1 VDLGLTGS
9 GFVGTFFSRSR
20 PRELCGPSMSAGLT
34 SVFPTRADTR
44 HLFSQDAAYFRER
57 RFWRCVGRRREEPAA
72 RRRAT
77 NGHCSRGL
85 IPWEPHRPRPCES
98 PRSRSP
104 YFIDGLCQRLSTW
117 VAVWRLVTRHV
128 RPTFWSS
135 RASAFVKT
143 LCKFTRQRRSA
154 RIDYSSPRRSRC
166 GGLRSLRRPR
176 LWGLSCP
183 GELDSFRGSRSK
195 GRCSSFRF
203 SRIDGHLIPSH
214 ASCHQ

>member
-1 VDLGLTGS
+1 
-9 GFVGTFFSRSR
+9 
-20 PRELCGPSMSAGLT
+20 MSAGLT

-72 RRRAT
+72 RRRST

-104 YFIDGLCQRLSTW
+104 HFIDGLGQRRSTW
-117 VAVWRLVTRHV
+117 VTVWR
-128 RPTFWSS
+128 PS
-135 RASAFVKT
+135 RGG
-143 LCKFTRQRRSA
+143 LGRRS
-154 RIDYSSPRRSRC
+154 RRHGLRHSSKHYANPRVKDVVLEPTILLLAGSRC

-176 LWGLSCP
+176 LMGLSCP

-195 GRCSSFRF
+195 GRCSSIFAFRE
-203 SRIDGHLIPSH
+203 
-214 ASCHQ
+214 